1 MCEETPAK
9 AVGPTR
15 AEGGQGLPRVSQT
28 LHLTNREA
36 EVVRFLKAPQSKLA
50 TDPEWAGG
58 TLPVPGR
65 TSFSPDSPEETEAL
79 I

>member
-1 MCEETPAK
+1 MRKHPPK
-9 AVGPTR
+9 LWVPRGR
-15 AEGGQGLPRVSQT
+15 WGQSLPRVSQS

-50 TDPEWAGG
+50 TDPEWTGG
-58 TLPVPGR
+58 TLPALGR
-65 TSFSPDSPEETEAL
+65 TSFSTDSPEETEAL